1 MGGYKRIM
9 YKMYKFLTDGEGGA
23 EKMCRYLYGPFLSG
37 SPKIDYYMII

>member
-9 YKMYKFLTDGEGGA
+9 YKMYKFLAEGEGGQK
-23 EKMCRYLYGPFLSG
+23 KMCRYLYGPFLSG